1 MTTPFT
7 PPGKN
12 ILFVMRHGP
21 YGTVL
26 AREALEAALGTGSF
40 GANPTVL
47 FMDDGVWQLL
57 ANQQGAAIQQK
68 NHYAMLSALSLYGVE
83 QLLVEQDSLDVR
95 HLTADDLPTDV
106 LILDNAQTKTL
117 LADCDV
123 VLSF

>member
-1 MTTPFT
+1 MITPN
-7 PPGKN
+7 KK

-21 YGTVL
+21 YGTAL

-68 NHYAMLSALSLYGVE
+68 SHYAMLSALPVYGVE
-83 QLLVEQDSLDVR
+83 KLLVERDSLDARQLNVN
-95 HLTADDLPTDV
+95 DLP
-106 LILDNAQTKTL
+106 DNVTIIERAQTSKL
-117 LADCDV
+117 LADSDV
-123 VLSF
+123 ILGF